1 MLTWLEGQLLTLHS
15 CYFQHH
21 QTMVVYEFYPNGSLD
36 KWLFGV
42 GVLPWSR
49 RLKIVKDVAKA
60 LSFLH
65 SKGLAH
71 KNMKTTRVF
80 LDVSFRALLGDYGFV
95 LSSYESRRFEGAMS
109 PKADV
114 FKFGVFVLEVVSGR
128 KRLEDGQVSTE
139 EGKDLLDFAWR
150 MHEVLEIGLLC
161 TLNETK
167 VRPCMDELVEF
178 LDLKRDL
185 PELPTN
191 RPVALF
197 PYNSTTGLCTGYS
210 CASFK

>member
-1 MLTWLEGQLLTLHS
+1 
-15 CYFQHH
+15 
-21 QTMVVYEFYPNGSLD
+21 MVVYEFYPNGSRD

-65 SKGLAH
+65 SKGLPH
-71 KNMKTTRVF
+71 KNMKTTSVF
-80 LDVSFRALLGDYGFV
+80 LDVSFRSLLGDYGFV

-114 FKFGVFVLEVVSGR
+114 FEFGVFVLEVVSGR

-167 VRPCMDELVEF
+167 GRPCMDELVEF

-185 PELPTN
+185 PEL
-191 RPVALF
+191 L
-197 PYNSTTGLCTGYS
+197 
-210 CASFK
+210 K

>member
-1 MLTWLEGQLLTLHS
+1 
-15 CYFQHH
+15 
-21 QTMVVYEFYPNGSLD
+21 MVVYEFYPNGSRD

-65 SKGLAH
+65 SKGLPH
-71 KNMKTTRVF
+71 KNMKTTSVF
-80 LDVSFRALLGDYGFV
+80 LDVSFRSLLGDYGFV
-95 LSSYESRRFEGAMS
+95 LSSYESRRFEGAMN

-114 FKFGVFVLEVVSGR
+114 FEFGVFVLEVVSGR

-150 MHEVLEIGLLC
+150 MHECNDKVKVVDRRMGSLVNLEQATRVLEIGLLC

-167 VRPCMDELVEF
+167 GRPCMDELVEF

-185 PELPTN
+185 PEL
-191 RPVALF
+191 L
-197 PYNSTTGLCTGYS
+197 
-210 CASFK
+210 K

>member
-1 MLTWLEGQLLTLHS
+1 
-15 CYFQHH
+15 
-21 QTMVVYEFYPNGSLD
+21 MVVYEFYPNGSLD

-71 KNMKTTRVF
+71 KNMKTTSVF
-80 LDVSFRALLGDYGFV
+80 LDVSFRALSGDYGFV

-114 FKFGVFVLEVVSGR
+114 FEFGVFVLEVVSGR

-139 EGKDLLDFAWR
+139 EGKDLLDFGWR
-150 MHEVLEIGLLC
+150 MHECNDKVKVVDRRMGSLVNLEQATRVLEIGLLC

-167 VRPCMDELVEF
+167 GRPCMDELVEF

-185 PELPTN
+185 PEL
-191 RPVALF
+191 L
-197 PYNSTTGLCTGYS
+197 SE
-210 CASFK
+210 

>member
-1 MLTWLEGQLLTLHS
+1 MAASQLLLSDFCSVSELTTRVRQATVAQGNSSISRVRHPNLVPIRGW
-15 CYFQHH
+15 CCDNH
-21 QTMVVYEFYPNGSLD
+21 QTMVVYEFYPNGSLN

-65 SKGLAH
+65 SKGLPH
-71 KNMKTTRVF
+71 KNMKTTSVF
-80 LDVSFRALLGDYGFV
+80 LDVSFRSLLGDYGFV

-114 FKFGVFVLEVVSGR
+114 FEFGVFVLEVVSGR

-150 MHEVLEIGLLC
+150 MHEC
-161 TLNETK
+161 NDK
-167 VRPCMDELVEF
+167 D
-178 LDLKRDL
+178 
-185 PELPTN
+185 
-191 RPVALF
+191 
-197 PYNSTTGLCTGYS
+197 
-210 CASFK
+210 